1 MNFKEWTIKGFL
13 AVYIVVFTTC
23 AMSFLTLPQMVIG
36 AFISM
41 VTGVFGYYFGYST
54 GSAAKD
60 KIIQDNINTSST
72 PNINIIADAP
82 DEIGIPKPR

>member
-1 MNFKEWTIKGFL
+1 MNFNNWTIKGFL
-13 AVYIVVFTTC
+13 AIYIVVFTTC
-23 AMSFLTLPQMVIG
+23 AMSFLTLPEMVVG
-36 AFISM
+36 AFIGM

-60 KIIQDNINTSST
+60 KIIQDNINTPS

-82 DEIGIPKPR
+82 EDIGIPKPKP